1 MSCDMQLVPSTV
13 QLSAEGAEFFFY
25 YSLLGND
32 ITSAPFL
39 NLLSPS
45 FQPERASVRIRST
58 KQVLVSYL
66 GQQPALQ
73 VTHMSACLSLS
84 LRVYLSVSLSVFK
97 AVCPPDCLSGTPVLW
112 KPVSGECR
120 GTSVG
125 PVSLLRGAGQTDGH
139 GGGGV
144 RP

>member
-1 MSCDMQLVPSTV
+1 MLSCGVQLVPSTV
-13 QLSAEGAEFFFY
+13 QLAAEGAEFFFY

-58 KQVLVSYL
+58 KQVLLTYL

-73 VTHMSACLSLS
+73 VTRLSACPSLC
-84 LRVYLSVSLSVFK
+84 LSV
-97 AVCPPDCLSGTPVLW
+97 
-112 KPVSGECR
+112 
-120 GTSVG
+120 
-125 PVSLLRGAGQTDGH
+125 
-139 GGGGV
+139 
-144 RP
+144 

>member
-1 MSCDMQLVPSTV
+1 MSCDVQLVPSTV
-13 QLSAEGAEFFFY
+13 PLAAEGADFFFY

-58 KQVLVSYL
+58 KQVLLTYL

-73 VTHMSACLSLS
+73 VTRLSACVS
-84 LRVYLSVSLSVFK
+84 VYLGPAARPQGDMSVCLSVSLFVCLAVF
-97 AVCPPDCLSGTPVLW
+97 SGCVPT
-112 KPVSGECR
+112 
-120 GTSVG
+120 
-125 PVSLLRGAGQTDGH
+125 
-139 GGGGV
+139 
-144 RP
+144 